1 MDVSIRK
8 AKGLSAGQVVS
19 AGLAE
24 LDDAGLENL
33 SLRAVARRL
42 DVQPPALYWHV
53 GNKQALLDRIG
64 TELWR
69 PAIMAAVAKGSTGR
83 PNWDDVVLSYA
94 RTLRAS
100 VTACRDGARVA
111 GSTVLQDPELL
122 DAMEQTLA
130 RHAQTGIDIDTVVLM
145 FQTAQHATIGFCL
158 REQSRTATAEQVAER
173 RIQLAATP
181 HVATFSPL
189 TSGSSDERFESMLSF
204 ILGTVR
210 ETHP

>member
-1 MDVSIRK
+1 MSIRK
-8 AKGLSAGQVVS
+8 AKGLSAKQIVA

-24 LDDAGLENL
+24 LDDSGLENL

-69 PAIMAAVAKGSTGR
+69 PAIMAAVVQGSADR
-83 PNWDDVVLSYA
+83 PNWEEVVLTYA

-100 VTACRDGARVA
+100 ITACRDGARVA
-111 GSTVLQDPELL
+111 GSSVLQDMELL
-122 DAMEQTLA
+122 EAMERTLSS
-130 RHAQTGIDIDTVVLM
+130 HAETGIDVDAVVLM

-158 REQSRTATAEQVAER
+158 REQSRTATAEQVAVR
-173 RIQLAATP
+173 RDQLATTP

-189 TSGSSDERFESMLSF
+189 TAGSSDARFESMLTYIVGRAFRATS
-204 ILGTVR
+204 
-210 ETHP
+210 P